1 MPDDALLRL
10 ARIVALLAHDNYHS
24 TAPTT
29 KEAAQLVRDLEAAPK
44 DQAPRTI
51 TREEWALA
59 VGKLSQRTEA
69 TASEVALVCLETWR
83 LTVEG

>member
-1 MPDDALLRL
+1 MNDALLRL
-10 ARIVALLAHDNYHS
+10 ARIVKELAYLWPD
-24 TAPTT
+24 PTLVNDA
-29 KEAAQLVRDLEAAPK
+29 KQLVRDLEAAPK

>member
-1 MPDDALLRL
+1 MSDHLLRL
-10 ARIVALLAHDNYHS
+10 ARIVKEIAVQAPFIDGITRGDAHS
-24 TAPTT
+24 
-29 KEAAQLVRDLEAAPK
+29 LVRDLEAAP
-44 DQAPRTI
+44 QQERRTI

-69 TASEVALVCLETWR
+69 TASEVALVCLNTWR